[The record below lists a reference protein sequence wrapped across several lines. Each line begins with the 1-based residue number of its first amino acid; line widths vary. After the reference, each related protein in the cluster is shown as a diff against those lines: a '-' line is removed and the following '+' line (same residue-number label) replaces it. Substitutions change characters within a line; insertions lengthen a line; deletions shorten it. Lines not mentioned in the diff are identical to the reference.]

1 MKKHFIKIL
10 IFVTFA
16 LIVILGC
23 SHSSTASAQHR
34 YRDPSLYEPQV
45 LPSVEAKLNGH
56 SLKIMLARSDFEK
69 AKGLMFY
76 RELASDTGM
85 LFVYNYSHK
94 MSFWM
99 MNTRIPLD
107 LIFFSEDLTVSEY
120 IKNMVPGYGKRSDTL
135 PQYDSKF
142 PARYALE
149 LNAGSVEELDIKIGD
164 KLEIP
169 QIFLYSDN

>member
-1 MKKHFIKIL
+1 MKKQFLQLLFITFVIL
-10 IFVTFA
+10 S
-16 LIVILGC
+16 ILGC
-23 SHSSTASAQHR
+23 GHSSPASAQ
-34 YRDPSLYEPQV
+34 YRNQDPNLYEPQV
-45 LPSVEAKLNGH
+45 LPKTEATFNGH
-56 SLKIMLARSDFEK
+56 KLWLMLAKSDFEK

-85 LFVYNYSHK
+85 LFVYDYSHR

-107 LIFFSEDLTVSEY
+107 LIFFSEDLRVTEY
-120 IKNMVPGYGKRSDTL
+120 IKNMTPGYGKKADTL
-135 PQYDSKF
+135 PHYNSKK

-149 LNAGSVEELDIKIGD
+149 LNAGLIEKLNIKIGD